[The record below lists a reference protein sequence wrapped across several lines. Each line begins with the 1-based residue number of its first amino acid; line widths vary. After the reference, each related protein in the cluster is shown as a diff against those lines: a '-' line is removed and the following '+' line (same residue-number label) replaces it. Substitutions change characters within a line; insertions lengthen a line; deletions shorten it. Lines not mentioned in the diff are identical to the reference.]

1 MSNYTIHE
9 NGVTRPMTDAEKTQ
23 WDSDA
28 TAYNADSKNRK
39 LAKIKKYR
47 IRKLNATDYMASSD
61 YTMPSYIKT
70 WRQTLRDLPQ
80 NNTSESQYDALLTK
94 DSNGK
99 LTNSVW
105 TQPTE

>member
-39 LAKIKKYR
+39 LAKIKTSG

>member
-9 NGVTRPMTDAEKTQ
+9 NGVTRPMTDAEKSQ

-47 IRKLNATDYMASSD
+47 IRKKYHN
-61 YTMPSYIKT
+61 KT
-70 WRQTLRDLPQ
+70 R
-80 NNTSESQYDALLTK
+80 K
-94 DSNGK
+94 K
-99 LTNSVW
+99 H
-105 TQPTE
+105 

>member
-1 MSNYTIHE
+1 MSTNYTINE
-9 NGVTRPMTDAEKTQ
+9 NGVTRAMTDVEKAQ
-23 WDSDA
+23 WDK
-28 TAYNADSKNRK
+28 DSASSTSKD
-39 LAKIKKYR
+39 
-47 IRKLNATDYMASSD
+47 RKLNRIKRLRLQKLKQTDWMSNSD

>member
-1 MSNYTIHE
+1 MSSSEIQEYNERNT
-9 NGVTRPMTDAEKTQ
+9 A
-23 WDSDA
+23 WDNETVD
-28 TAYNADSKNRK
+28 RK
-39 LAKIKKYR
+39 LAQIKEMR
-47 IRKLNATDYMASSD
+47 LERLQETDYMANSD
-61 YTMPSYIKT
+61 YTMPSYVKT